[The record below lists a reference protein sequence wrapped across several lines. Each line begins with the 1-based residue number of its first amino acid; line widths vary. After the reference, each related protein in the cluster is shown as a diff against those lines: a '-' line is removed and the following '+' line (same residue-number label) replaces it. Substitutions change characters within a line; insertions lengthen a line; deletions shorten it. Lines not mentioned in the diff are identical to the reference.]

1 MEKNDK
7 GLVVVL
13 AGALA
18 CALLAVAFLL
28 GRISARPAEVAGP
41 AAAPPTAAA
50 TASNFAPA
58 PPNFDSTPPDASVNE
73 MPSLPGTSQMAVE
86 SPVRSNPSV
95 SVSGS
100 GAVSVASTPGS
111 PPSPERQQIAA
122 YFTQIDRMD
131 DLGAGDPQAFATSML
146 QSVSS
151 GDYSGFD
158 DLVARSKSQRERLRS
173 LTPPRACLEHHR
185 LALAL
190 SGDSVAML
198 ERLRAALA
206 KGDTTALMTMAT
218 EGHTL
223 EAQANQLKSMGET
236 IKRQAG
242 L

>member
-1 MEKNDK
+1 MA
-7 GLVVVL
+7 L

-18 CALLAVAFLL
+18 CALLAIAFLL
-28 GRISARPAEVAGP
+28 GRISARPGGAPSATAP
-41 AAAPPTAAA
+41 STAAAAANFAAAPALL
-50 TASNFAPA
+50 
-58 PPNFDSTPPDASVNE
+58 DSTPPGAPVD
-73 MPSLPGTSQMAVE
+73 GTPFPVAPEITRE
-86 SPVRSNPSV
+86 S
-95 SVSGS
+95 SGGAKPP
-100 GAVSVASTPGS
+100 GAVAATPGS
-111 PPSPERQQIAA
+111 PPSPQRQQIAA

-131 DLGAGDPQAFATSML
+131 DLGAGDPQAFATSLL

-158 DLVARSKSQRERLRS
+158 DLVSRSKSQRERLRS
-173 LTPPRACLEHHR
+173 LTPPGACLEHHR

-206 KGDTTALMTMAT
+206 KGDTAALMTMAT
-218 EGHTL
+218 EGHAL
-223 EAQANQLKSMGET
+223 EAQASQLKSMGET

>member
-1 MEKNDK
+1 MERNDK

-18 CALLAVAFLL
+18 CALLAIAFLL
-28 GRISARPAEVAGP
+28 GRISGRPDGAPSATAP
-41 AAAPPTAAA
+41 STAAAAAAAPAL
-50 TASNFAPA
+50 S
-58 PPNFDSTPPDASVNE
+58 DSTPPVAPE
-73 MPSLPGTSQMAVE
+73 ITRE
-86 SPVRSNPSV
+86 SPGGAKPP
-95 SVSGS
+95 GA
-100 GAVSVASTPGS
+100 GAVAGAPGS

-122 YFTQIDRMD
+122 YFAQIDRMD
-131 DLGAGDPQAFATSML
+131 DLGTGDPQAFATSLL

-173 LTPPRACLEHHR
+173 LAPPGACLEHHR

-190 SGDSVAML
+190 SGDSVVML

-206 KGDTTALMTMAT
+206 RGDTAALMTMAT
-218 EGHTL
+218 EGHAL

>member
-7 GLVVVL
+7 GLVV
-13 AGALA
+13 ALA
-18 CALLAVAFLL
+18 SALGCALIAIAFLL
-28 GRISARPAEVAGP
+28 GRISARPADLAGS
-41 AAAPPTAAA
+41 ATAPKASAA
-50 TASNFAPA
+50 TA
-58 PPNFDSTPPDASVNE
+58 PNFTPPPADLASTPRDAIVN
-73 MPSLPGTSQMAVE
+73 GTSFPIAPQITLE
-86 SPVRSNPSV
+86 SPRQANPT
-95 SVSGS
+95 VSGA
-100 GAVSVASTPGS
+100 GAVMPGS
-111 PPSPERQQIAA
+111 PPSPERPTIAA
-122 YFTQIDRMD
+122 YFTQIEHID

-151 GDYSGFD
+151 GDFSGFD

-198 ERLRAALA
+198 ERLKAALA
-206 KGDTTALMTMAT
+206 KGDTAALMTMAA
-218 EGHTL
+218 EGQAL
-223 EAQANQLKSMGET
+223 ETQANQLKSMGEA